1 MKTPIIDISAA
12 PFEDYVRQYGK
23 TEGILYGI
31 WYRIARPAM
40 VVMIWVF
47 FSLYVYHSLITVGG
61 TAAQIAELFMYVAVV
76 ASMAAALVSWMIV
89 YNFYKWIRMRD
100 REEADELFRTNTPV
114 SMPAWPS
121 PPGCQLLLVRHDDSG
136 AIVSVEPWKQLLP
149 EPSPVYVPD
158 LFPVSSSISASRA
171 A

>member
-12 PFEDYVRQYGK
+12 PFEDYVRQYGR

-31 WYRIARPAM
+31 WYRAIRPAM
-40 VVMIWVF
+40 VITMWVL
-47 FSLYVYHSLITVGG
+47 FSLYVHHSLVTVGG

-76 ASMAAALVSWMIV
+76 ASMATALVSWMIV

-100 REEADELFRTNTPV
+100 HEETQHLFRADTPV
-114 SMPAWPS
+114 TMMPAWPV
-121 PPGCQLLLVRHDDSG
+121 PLGCQLLLVRHDDSG
-136 AIVSVEPWKQLLP
+136 SILSVEPWKQALP
-149 EPSPVYVPD
+149 HHSVVSNPGNMAINVPVRVQ
-158 LFPVSSSISASRA
+158 A